1 MRNKR
6 VVRVL
11 STVREAY
18 VDVSRNTEK
27 KFVTKVLAD
36 RCGITLRESQR
47 VVKAIREE
55 GTSPQLDLLKGSTP
69 TITPAP
75 ATKSTQLQDLQ
86 NAGVAL
92 MSNFL
97 AMTNALRESLDT
109 ERKERIRDIEK
120 LSSQV
125 NKLVAHANGRITT
138 EGFNE
143 SLLRKFGGRPE
154 PSLAASAS
162 GKSFAE
168 CVRNLVNWAIEQQ
181 GVKVHPPV
189 DQVDGSSPWTEAYGL
204 YVADLKHR
212 LKEFCEVTSWDDITP
227 AVAEK
232 GCRWLAQQTKNSY
245 IFNSAASKIASA
257 IKVEEM
263 SAQITELQKQ

>member
-18 VDVSRNTEK
+18 VDISRNTEK
-27 KFVTKVLAD
+27 KFVTKVLSD
-36 RCGITLRESQR
+36 RCGISIRESQR
-47 VVKAIREE
+47 MVKAIKEE
-55 GTSPQLDLLKGSTP
+55 VASPQLDLLKDSVP

-120 LSSQV
+120 LSVQV
-125 NKLVAHANGRITT
+125 SKLVARATGRITT
-138 EGFNE
+138 EEFTE
-143 SLLRKFGGRPE
+143 STTRRFGGRPE
-154 PSLAASAS
+154 PSLAAA

-189 DQVDGSSPWTEAYGL
+189 DQADGSSPWTEAYGL

-263 SAQITELQKQ
+263 TAQISEISKQ